1 MRAQIFC
8 ERSHQ
13 STRVAARISPSIRV
27 RAITLPNDAS
37 ANEENDEDD
46 DDENDEDDEE
56 DE

>member
-1 MRAQIFC
+1 MVQIFV
-8 ERSHQ
+8 EGSVEVSHQ

-46 DDENDEDDEE
+46 EDEDE
-56 DE
+56 

>member
-1 MRAQIFC
+1 M
-8 ERSHQ
+8 EVSHQ

-46 DDENDEDDEE
+46 DEDEDEDDDDDE